1 MPYVELRAHSA
12 FSFNDG
18 ALTPEAL
25 VKRAADLGYHSIG
38 ITDTADLGGIVR
50 FVLEARRQGVK
61 PVVGVELNVDGRPA
75 AFIAQTAE
83 GYHNIASLVTQAR
96 VGALAGWQK
105 GQNAKGRG
113 RPRVTWQQVAER
125 SAGVQALTGPASGPM
140 GSRIQACEYSA
151 AARVLNEWREV
162 FGDRLAVEV
171 QLHHTS
177 GCEAA
182 LASALIDL
190 AGKYGI
196 PWVAAHDPRY
206 ADADGRLVHDILTA
220 LRYDTTI
227 ENAAARGLLHPN
239 GEWRLLSQEEIA
251 ERWKG
256 REEGLAESER
266 IAGECDFNLAW
277 LRPPLPKF
285 AVPAGQT
292 DISFLRQKAYEGARE
307 RWGGEGGEG
316 SELSDAQT
324 RQIEHELG
332 IINRLGFAGFFLVM
346 WDAVRFARSRN
357 ILCQGRGSAANSAV
371 AYCLGVTA
379 VDPVANGLLFER
391 FLSEMRVDG
400 QTEAPDIDVDIE
412 HDRREEVLD
421 YMYGHYQR
429 SHSAIACI
437 VQTYRGPNALRDSMR
452 AFGYPVEQMNELSK
466 RMHYDEPV
474 EGAEKV
480 RSGLGAK
487 FGLCVDDARGRA
499 MLAAMAAFENLPRLR
514 ATHVGGFVLSSSPL
528 GDYMPIEHTTMGRT
542 IVQFDKDDL
551 DAVGVPKFDFLGLG
565 ALSLVRRAFDYVEVR
580 TGERPQMY
588 KLPANDPKTY
598 ELIGLGETIGTF
610 QIESRAQI
618 ASILHTLPDRI
629 YDLVVQVALI
639 RPGPIQAKF
648 VHPYTA
654 RRRGLEEV
662 TYAHPLL
669 EPILKRTQ
677 GIPIFQEQAM
687 AISMVL
693 GGYTAAEADELRRTM
708 GHVRKISRLLDVLVR
723 LRARMM
729 ERGVEESVATGI
741 VEDLKSFA
749 NYGFPE
755 SHAWSFALIAYATGW
770 LKAHYPAEFFAA
782 LLNSWPMGFY
792 PPSTLIHDA
801 RRHGLVVRPPCMR
814 DGEWECS
821 CEPLDRP
828 GVDRSNET
836 VQMESVMNDT
846 HRDRR
851 EDRNRGEAAGTLSG
865 PAEGLDPDGPALRV
879 GWRHIRGLGEKT
891 LDALRLARGGK
902 AAVGVGQSI
911 GKSRGGRARA
921 AIALDD
927 FDPGLVSSLPDRP
940 FTSIEDVVLRAKLKR
955 ADALHLARAG
965 AFAAWEPDR
974 RRAGWEAL
982 RACGDSLPLAPATR
996 EMHSPRAL
1004 TPTELIYLD
1013 YFATGVSINGH
1024 PMQHLRERLRR
1035 AGVVDSCGLRDLRG
1049 GERIV
1054 VAGLVTIRQRPASA
1068 NGTIFL
1074 LLEDEWGFI
1083 NVVVPSFLVE
1093 ENSEVVKFA
1102 TFVVVQGR
1110 FERDGNVLNVVGKRF
1125 KELDVKKLEH
1135 RARSFR

>member
-1 MPYVELRAHSA
+1 MAVELRAHTA
-12 FSFNDG
+12 FSFSDG
-18 ALTPEAL
+18 AVTPETL
-25 VKRAADLGYHSIG
+25 VRRAAELGYTTIG
-38 ITDTADLGGIVR
+38 VTDTADLGGVVR
-50 FVLEARRQGVK
+50 FTLECRRQSVK

-75 AFIAQTAE
+75 AFLAQNAE
-83 GYHNIASLVTQAR
+83 GMRNIGALVTRAR
-96 VGALAGWQK
+96 VGSLRGWVK
-105 GQNAKGRG
+105 GQSADRRG
-113 RPRVTWQQVAER
+113 RPRVSWNDVAER
-125 SAGVQALTGPASGPM
+125 SAGVFALTGPASGPI
-140 GSRIQACEYSA
+140 GAKIQACEYATASRMLSA
-151 AARVLNEWREV
+151 WREV
-162 FGDRLAVEV
+162 FGERLAVEV
-171 QLHHTS
+171 QLHHTG

-182 LASALIDL
+182 LASALIEL
-190 AGKYGI
+190 AGRNGV
-196 PWVAAHDPRY
+196 PWVAVNDPRY
-206 ADADGRLVHDILTA
+206 IDVGSRLVHDVLTA

-227 ENAAARGLLHPN
+227 EKAMSRGLLHPN
-239 GEWRLLSQEEIA
+239 GEWRLLSQEEMA

-256 REEGLAESER
+256 REEGLVESER
-266 IAGECDFNLAW
+266 IASECDFDLSW

-285 AVPAGQT
+285 PHPPGKSDT
-292 DISFLRQKAYEGARE
+292 EFLRVQVYEGARE
-307 RWGGEGGEG
+307 RWGDT
-316 SELSDAQT
+316 LTDAQT
-324 RQIEHELG
+324 NQIEHELRV
-332 IINRLGFAGFFLVM
+332 IATLGFSGFFLVM
-346 WDAVRFARSRN
+346 WDAIRFARSRN

-371 AYCLGVTA
+371 AYCLAVTA

-391 FLSEMRVDG
+391 FLSEKRVDG
-400 QTEAPDIDVDIE
+400 LNEAPDIDVDIE

-421 YMYGHYQR
+421 YMYDHYER
-429 SHSAIACI
+429 SHSAITCI

-452 AFGYPVEQMNELSK
+452 AFGYPIEQINDMSK

-480 RSGLGAK
+480 RTELGAK
-487 FGLCVDDARGRA
+487 FGLCVDDARGKA

-514 ATHVGGFVLSSSPL
+514 ATHVGGFVLSSQPL

-565 ALSLVRRAFDYVEVR
+565 ALSLVRRAFDYIEVR

-588 KLPANDPKTY
+588 KLPVGDKKTY
-598 ELIGLGETIGTF
+598 DLISRGETIGTF

-618 ASILHTLPDRI
+618 ASILHTLPDRM
-629 YDLVVQVALI
+629 YDIVVQVALI

-654 RRRGLEEV
+654 RRRGMEPV
-662 TYAHPLL
+662 TYPHPDL

-687 AISMVL
+687 AIAMVL

-708 GHVRKISRLLDVLVR
+708 GHIRKISRLMETLGR
-723 LRARMM
+723 LRDRMV
-729 ERGVEESVATGI
+729 ERGVSEPVATGI

-755 SHAWSFALIAYATGW
+755 SHAWSFALIAYATAW

-801 RRHGLVVRPPCMR
+801 RRHGVVVRPPCMR
-814 DGEWECS
+814 DGEWECTT
-821 CEPLDRP
+821 EPLDRE
-828 GVDRSNET
+828 GVDRANET
-836 VQMESVMNDT
+836 KRMDSVMSD
-846 HRDRR
+846 
-851 EDRNRGEAAGTLSG
+851 SY
-865 PAEGLDPDGPALRV
+865 LDPGGPALRV

-927 FDPGLVSSLPDRP
+927 LSTMSALLPERP
-940 FTSIEDVVLRAKLKR
+940 FNSVEDVVLRGNLR
-955 ADALHLARAG
+955 RVDALQLARAG
-965 AFAAWEPDR
+965 AFAAWESDR
-974 RRAGWEAL
+974 RRAAWEAL
-982 RACGDSLPLAPATR
+982 RASGDSLPLAPATR

-1024 PMQHLRERLRR
+1024 PMQHMRERLRR
-1035 AGVVDSCGLRDLRG
+1035 AGVVDSQGLRELRG

-1110 FERDGNVLNVVGKRF
+1110 FEKDGNVLNVVGKRF
-1125 KELDVKKLEH
+1125 KELDVKRLEH